1 MALPGMERIRKAAP
15 SNVQV
20 WYVTQTEGSWGATVY
35 SPNDESQHLEHYYVE
50 RKHYGMPIALW
61 AGPKDS
67 TQDYGSLPRD
77 NPSAAAYPIQATPT
91 FIVVDGKG
99 IVRHISIGYS
109 KEVEKLLSSDI
120 QYLAGEAKRQT
131 STTPA
136 LGSPPVRTAMNDQ

>member
-1 MALPGMERIRKAAP
+1 MERIRKAAP
-15 SNVQV
+15 SNAEV
-20 WYVTQTEGSWGATVY
+20 WYVTQTEGSWGAGSY
-35 SPNDESQHLEHYYVE
+35 SPNDESQHLQHYYVE

-67 TQDYGSLPRD
+67 TIDYGLLPRE
-77 NPSAAAYPIQATPT
+77 NPSAAAYPILVTPM

-109 KEVEKLLSSDI
+109 SAVEKLLTADI
-120 QYLAGEAKRQT
+120 EYLVGEAKRHT

-136 LGSPPVRTAMNDQ
+136 STSVPARTALATR